1 METKKI
7 YIASPLGFCESG
19 RDFYYNKIIPIFN
32 NIGFE
37 VIDPWKL
44 TSEEE
49 VLKVVNMPFGEEKR
63 KAWSELSYIIG
74 KNNAKGLNRANGV
87 FAILDGVD
95 VDSGTASEIGFAN
108 AIGIPILG
116 YRNDF
121 RFAGD
126 NEGVTVNLQVE
137 YFIKQSGG
145 QIINNIEELPQML
158 NKVFD

>member
-1 METKKI
+1 M
-7 YIASPLGFCESG
+7 GFYESG
-19 RDFYYNKIIPIFN
+19 REYYYNKIIPVFVEN
-32 NIGFE
+32 GFD

-44 TSEEE
+44 TDESD
-49 VLKVVNMPFGEEKR
+49 VLRVVNMPFGEEKR
-63 KAWSELSYIIG
+63 LAWEKLSYIIG
-74 KNNAKGLNRANGV
+74 ENNAQGLKQSDGV

-145 QIINNIEELPQML
+145 EIINSIDELPQML
-158 NKVFD
+158 NKVFR